1 MSDAVQFGA
10 SHFSK
15 KWHVHNC
22 GISPIIIATEQ
33 YTINTTWFDLFDP
46 HCVFPGHLNMA
57 VDAPNPL
64 LTTSKPSDALSIKL
78 HPLVLLTISDFI
90 TRHSLRGQH
99 GPIVGAVI
107 GQQNGREITMEH
119 AFECNVK
126 AGETV
131 NGEETVIL
139 DENFFATR
147 LEQCTSR

>member
-1 MSDAVQFGA
+1 
-10 SHFSK
+10 
-15 KWHVHNC
+15 
-22 GISPIIIATEQ
+22 
-33 YTINTTWFDLFDP
+33 
-46 HCVFPGHLNMA
+46 MA
-57 VDAPNPL
+57 IDAPNPL
-64 LTTSKPSDALSIKL
+64 LVTSKPSDALSIKL

-126 AGETV
+126 AGEAI
-131 NGEETVIL
+131 NGEERVIL

-147 LEQCTSR
+147 LEQCM